1 LSSIE
6 AVAVL
11 DADVLAMQN
20 WEHVLQV
27 FELLNKRPAVDRGTD
42 YARVRLHLLE
52 DDTPSSKEKSSPSV
66 PPGSRFRQTIIVSS
80 VLQSQVSGLLLRC
93 CGSHAGKIRVRPV
106 EGATSSSAATL
117 RVSHPQLFQ
126 RVTCNSGFRG
136 ADDDRFAYVTK
147 TVIPAMQRSKQA
159 RTLLFVPSYFDF
171 VRIRNYL
178 IELGQKFV
186 AIHEYAR
193 PSEVSRSRSRFF
205 QGRVPLMIYTG
216 RAHFFSRYLIRGVSH
231 VIFYSLPDHGHIYAE
246 LVGCLDE
253 AKSSNM
259 KTTSI
264 ALYTKYDSLCL
275 AGIVGDDS
283 ARQMTTSQK
292 SSFVF
297 A

>member
-1 LSSIE
+1 
-6 AVAVL
+6 
-11 DADVLAMQN
+11 M
-20 WEHVLQV
+20 
-27 FELLNKRPAVDRGTD
+27 
-42 YARVRLHLLE
+42 
-52 DDTPSSKEKSSPSV
+52 
-66 PPGSRFRQTIIVSS
+66 
-80 VLQSQVSGLLLRC
+80 
-93 CGSHAGKIRVRPV
+93 
-106 EGATSSSAATL
+106 
-117 RVSHPQLFQ
+117 
-126 RVTCNSGFRG
+126 
-136 ADDDRFAYVTK
+136 
-147 TVIPAMQRSKQA
+147 
-159 RTLLFVPSYFDF
+159 
-171 VRIRNYL
+171 RIRNYL

-193 PSEVSRSRSRFF
+193 PSEVRFLWCGQMCLENALNLTLTASLSTYALHSSIKVSRSRSRFF